1 MVVSSMLDFGG
12 LEEFMKNLAVG
23 VQQAGQEVSVFST
36 TWVSPDNQYM
46 RSLREHNIRVIQLP
60 RWLSKLTT
68 DWTTKEKVLARVMW
82 LSTPIIFLLAIFV
95 MLTRHKS
102 WTQSYQSAHHGLQG
116 FLMGRVIGPDQRRPF
131 ARLYLDWWR
140 MRWNPDVI
148 HIHGYTSTLLFVI
161 DWAYQRRIPVVY
173 EEHQTPD
180 PQFDWWK
187 DFKQSIN
194 KASMV
199 VAVSEI
205 SAKALREVCGV
216 TQPMTVAYYMVPDPY
231 ETGWVAG
238 PDRDAGDGLI
248 RITTPA
254 RLYVTKGLTYL
265 LEAIVKVKKVHPN
278 AQFKVYGD
286 GPLRQELLDYAQKL
300 GLDGSQIFVG
310 AYTSREQLSQIMAQ
324 TDIFVMSS
332 ILEGLPI
339 ALLEAISYG
348 HAVVV
353 TPAGGIP
360 EAIQDDVN
368 GLMCQPRDPDCL
380 AEKINCLIE
389 DPTLRRRLARA
400 ARKTYEQGPFHPK
413 AVSNHFVSIYQ
424 EVMTAKAN

>member
-1 MVVSSMLDFGG
+1 MVVSSMLEFGG

-23 VQQAGQEVSVFST
+23 VQQTGQEVSVFST

-46 RSLREHNIRVIQLP
+46 RGLRENHIRVFQLP
-60 RWLSKLTT
+60 RWLSMLTT
-68 DWTTKEKVLARVMW
+68 DWATKEKVLALILK
-82 LSTPIIFLLAIFV
+82 LSIPIIFLLAIYV
-95 MLTRHKS
+95 MLARKKN
-102 WTQSYQSAHHGLQG
+102 WQQSCQSAGLGLQG
-116 FLMGRVIGPDQRRPF
+116 FLQRRVIGPDQRRPF

-140 MRWNPDVI
+140 LFWRPDVI

-161 DWAYQRRIPVVY
+161 DWAYRRKVPVVY

-187 DFKQSIN
+187 DFKTSIN

-216 TQPMTVAYYMVPDPY
+216 TGPMTVAYYMVPDPY
-231 ETGWVAG
+231 ETGWSAG
-238 PDRDAGDGLI
+238 PERDAGDGLV

-265 LEAIVKVKKVHPN
+265 LEAIVKVRKVHPN
-278 AQFKVYGD
+278 VQFKVYGD
-286 GPLRQELLDYAQKL
+286 GPLRQELLDYAAKL
-300 GLDGSQIFVG
+300 GLDGSQIFAG

-324 TDIFVMSS
+324 TDLFVMSS

-348 HAVVV
+348 LPVVV

-360 EAIQDDVN
+360 EAIQDEVN

-389 DPTLRRRLARA
+389 DPVLRQRLARA

-413 AVSNHFVSIYQ
+413 AVSRHFVEIYQ
-424 EVMTAKAN
+424 QVLAAKEN